1 MRLRATRL
9 SAISNVLRSAFKI
22 ASVNPVLWWDAESHR
37 LALSGGVATLFQ
49 DSGGT
54 SAVTTVEQP
63 VGRATDRSGNGRH
76 ALQATSTARPLL
88 TARKNLLTY
97 SEQFDNAVW
106 VKPAGVSVTSNVSS
120 APDGATTADSVTFS
134 NTSGYLYSSISSTH
148 SAGSA
153 FTWSLYIRTA
163 TRAITWGGATPSG
176 TDIFSVVDVG
186 GGWYRQSLT
195 RTFTN
200 ASTGAVVQ
208 AMLLA
213 TLPAGLGPHIVWGA
227 QLESGTVAT
236 KYQRIASATEYD
248 AVTGSLMMRFD
259 GLDDGVGVSLSAG
272 VLPAN
277 ADVYVVVRRAPGDGN
292 SVILYGSSTNYI
304 GMLESGS
311 SSRPDSNVGFP
322 AYTVNGSSV
331 AWTRTALNSAIPEGS
346 LRLLEVRGA
355 DLSAWTAATLGQFV
369 NYRFLGGI
377 GAVLIVPARS
387 DSTRSKIRKA
397 LAKAYQIQGVV

>member
-37 LALSGGVATLFQ
+37 LALSGGVASLFQ

-54 SAVTTVEQP
+54 SAVTVVEQP
-63 VGRATDRSGNGRH
+63 VGRAIDRSGNGRH

-106 VKPAGVSVTSNVSS
+106 VKPAGVSVAPNVSA

-153 FTWSLYIRTA
+153 FTWSLYVRTA

-176 TDIFSVVDVG
+176 ADVFSVVDVG
-186 GGWYRQSLT
+186 GGWYRQMLT
-195 RTFTN
+195 RTFSG

-227 QLESGTVAT
+227 QLEFGAVAT
-236 KYQRIASATEYD
+236 SYQRINAATEYD
-248 AVTGSLMMRFD
+248 IITGPLMMQFD
-259 GLDDGVGVSLSAG
+259 GLDDGVGSTFSVST
-272 VLPAN
+272 LPAS
-277 ADVYVVVRRAPGDGN
+277 ADVYVVARCAPGDGN
-292 SVILYGSSTNYI
+292 SVVLYGSATHYL

-311 SSRPDSNVGFP
+311 VSRPDGSSGVP
-322 AYTVNGSSV
+322 TYTVNGSSV
-331 AWTRTALNSAIPEGS
+331 AATRTALKTAMPEGG
-346 LRLLEVRGA
+346 LRLLEARGA
-355 DLSAWTAATLGQFV
+355 DLSAWTSATLGQFV

-377 GAVLIVPARS
+377 GAVLIVPAQS

-397 LAKAYQIQGVV
+397 LANAYQITGVI